1 MRRHFPRPGTPL
13 RSTWPTA
20 VRLTVTAAIL
30 AVCAQAPLV
39 APPVVA
45 PAAAF
50 AGAATDTGTDAATV
64 TAAGTAAAA
73 GAASATASAAAPL
86 QDRTWWRQFQDP
98 ALDALQQQL
107 LANSPDLASA
117 LARYQQARA
126 ATDTLRAAE
135 SPTVGASLNVQRDRQ
150 SDLRPLRGAT
160 SPSIYNSGTLGL
172 EFQYEVDLW
181 GRVRQ
186 QVRSGEV
193 LERAAGAD
201 LDAARLSLQTR
212 LADTVFAV
220 RGIDAEIGVL
230 RDTEIAYQR
239 EQDLI
244 VRRHQGGVASGLDLA
259 RADSQLQ
266 TSRSQLRQ
274 LEAQRAVL
282 AHAIAA
288 LVGANA
294 STFTL
299 AVTDAPAITPPV
311 PAGLPSQLL
320 VRRPDIAAAR
330 LRVAAAGERVGVA
343 RTAFFPALT
352 LGASGGFQTSDL
364 GRFASMP
371 NLYWALGPTLAMSL
385 FDGGRRNAQIAS
397 EEAALDDAG
406 QRYRAVVLG
415 AFQQVE
421 DQLAQLQRYGEA
433 AQSDAQAARAAQRAL
448 ALADQLYQQ
457 GAANYLE
464 VITAQTAYLQA
475 RRSEVTMTT
484 RQRQAAVQLV
494 GALGGG
500 WNAGG

>member
-1 MRRHFPRPGTPL
+1 MRPHVFRPGTPL
-13 RSTWPTA
+13 RNAWPSTI
-20 VRLTVTAAIL
+20 RLAVTAAML
-30 AVCAQAPLV
+30 AGCAQAPV
-39 APPVVA
+39 VTPPVVA
-45 PAAAF
+45 TAAVF
-50 AGAATDTGTDAATV
+50 AGASTDDVTG
-64 TAAGTAAAA
+64 A
-73 GAASATASAAAPL
+73 GAVTAAPL
-86 QDRTWWRQFQDP
+86 QDRNWWRQFQDP

-107 LANSPDLASA
+107 VANSPDLASA
-117 LARYQQARA
+117 LARYQQAHA
-126 ATDTLRAAE
+126 ATDTLRAAQ
-135 SPTVGASLNVQRDRQ
+135 SPAVGTSLNVQRDRQ
-150 SDLRPLRGAT
+150 SDLRPLRGTT

-172 EFQYEVDLW
+172 EFQYELDLW
-181 GRVRQ
+181 GRIRQ
-186 QVRSGEV
+186 QARSGEA

-230 RDTEIAYQR
+230 RETETAYQR

-244 VRRHQGGVASGLDLA
+244 VLRHEGGVASGLDLA

-266 TSRSQLRQ
+266 TSHSQLRQ

-299 AVTDAPAITPPV
+299 AMTDAPAITPPV

-320 VRRPDIAAAR
+320 VRRPDIAAAH
-330 LRVAAAGERVGVA
+330 LRVAAAGERLGVA

-385 FDGGRRNAQIAS
+385 FDGGRRNAQVAS

-406 QRYRAVVLG
+406 QRYRGVVLG

-448 ALADQLYQQ
+448 TLADQLYKQ
-457 GAANYLE
+457 GASNYLE

-484 RQRQAAVQLV
+484 RQRRAAVQLV

-500 WNAGG
+500 WSMGGDQPIKKTSVFRY

>member
-1 MRRHFPRPGTPL
+1 
-13 RSTWPTA
+13 
-20 VRLTVTAAIL
+20 
-30 AVCAQAPLV
+30 
-39 APPVVA
+39 
-45 PAAAF
+45 
-50 AGAATDTGTDAATV
+50 
-64 TAAGTAAAA
+64 
-73 GAASATASAAAPL
+73 
-86 QDRTWWRQFQDP
+86 
-98 ALDALQQQL
+98 
-107 LANSPDLASA
+107 
-117 LARYQQARA
+117 
-126 ATDTLRAAE
+126 
-135 SPTVGASLNVQRDRQ
+135 VQRDRQ
-150 SDLRPLRGAT
+150 SDRRPLRGAT

-172 EFQYEVDLW
+172 EFQYELDLW

-186 QVRSGEV
+186 QVRSGEA

-230 RDTEIAYQR
+230 RETELAYQR
-239 EQDLI
+239 EQDLV

-299 AVTDAPAITPPV
+299 AVTDAPAVTPPV

-330 LRVAAAGERVGVA
+330 LRVAAAAERVGVA

-397 EEAALDDAG
+397 EEAALDEAG
-406 QRYRAVVLG
+406 QRYRGVVLG

-433 AQSDAQAARAAQRAL
+433 AQSDAQAVRAAQRAL
-448 ALADQLYQQ
+448 TLADQLYKQ
-457 GAANYLE
+457 GAASYLE

-475 RRSEVTMTT
+475 RRSELTMTT

-494 GALGGG
+494 SALGGG
-500 WNAGG
+500 WSIGR